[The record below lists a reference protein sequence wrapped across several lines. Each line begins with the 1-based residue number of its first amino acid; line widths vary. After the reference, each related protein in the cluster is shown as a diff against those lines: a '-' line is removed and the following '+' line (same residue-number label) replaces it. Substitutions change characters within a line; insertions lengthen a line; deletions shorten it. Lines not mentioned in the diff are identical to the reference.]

1 MRAEGTGKPVAFLVS
16 PGQRHECRY
25 AEALL
30 DQGAVRRPGPGHGR
44 PRLRPKRVAA
54 DKGYSYPHVR
64 AALRQRG
71 IGAVIPT
78 RKDQRHRPRFDKE
91 AYRTRERVERLIN
104 RLKQYRRVAT
114 RYEKRGHHYLAFV
127 TLAAI
132 TLWLPV

>member
-1 MRAEGTGKPVAFLVS
+1 VAFVVS

-30 DQGAVRRPGPGHGR
+30 DRGAVKRRGRGR
-44 PRLRPKRVAA
+44 PRLRPERVAGTRA
-54 DKGYSYPHVR
+54 TAIPASAGRSASAASAPSSPPGRTSGRNPHFDR
-64 AALRQRG
+64 A
-71 IGAVIPT
+71 
-78 RKDQRHRPRFDKE
+78 

-104 RLKQYRRVAT
+104 RLKQFRRVAT

-132 TLWLPV
+132 ILWLPI